1 LLRAAAQQNWC
12 DALINGASHYFVAA
26 HKIICHIA
34 LTEFTNTWPTHGESA
49 MTTTAD
55 FTRQA
60 EDMMKAAKD
69 MRIPDNVQAF
79 AQEGVQ
85 NSHKAFVKVADVAK
99 ESAKA
104 AEEVMLK
111 VQSNAKTI
119 GEKVLHNTT
128 SNTEAAFAAASEI
141 MKAKTLP
148 EAARLQA
155 EFMKNQFSVAG
166 AQTQELFK
174 LSTELAKSAFDQM
187 NAATAKTMEQAKKG
201 S

>member
-1 LLRAAAQQNWC
+1 
-12 DALINGASHYFVAA
+12 
-26 HKIICHIA
+26 
-34 LTEFTNTWPTHGESA
+34 

-85 NSHKAFVKVADVAK
+85 NSHKAFVQVSTVAK

-111 VQSNAKTI
+111 VQTGAKTI
-119 GEKVLHNTT
+119 SEKVLHNAT
-128 SNTEAAFAAASEI
+128 SNTEAVFAAASEI

-155 EFMKNQFSVAG
+155 EFVRNQFSVAG
-166 AQTQELFK
+166 AQSQELFK
-174 LSTELAKSAFDQM
+174 LSTEMAKSAFDQM
-187 NAATAKTMEQAKKG
+187 NAATAKTMETAKKTV
-201 S
+201 

>member
-1 LLRAAAQQNWC
+1 
-12 DALINGASHYFVAA
+12 
-26 HKIICHIA
+26 
-34 LTEFTNTWPTHGESA
+34 

-55 FTRQA
+55 FSRQA

-85 NSHKAFVKVADVAK
+85 NSHKAFVQASTVAK
-99 ESAKA
+99 EGAKA

-111 VQSNAKTI
+111 VQSGAKSI
-119 GEKVLHNTT
+119 SEKVLLNTT
-128 SNTEAAFAAASEI
+128 SNTEAVFAAASEI
-141 MKAKTLP
+141 FKAKTLP

-155 EFMKNQFSVAG
+155 EFVRNQFSVAG

-174 LSTELAKSAFDQM
+174 LSTEIAKATFDHM
-187 NAATAKTMEQAKKG
+187 NAATAKTMTQAKK
-201 S
+201 SA